1 MEVAS
6 LVDAKLCIV
15 RLVFFQMTRVAPWLV
30 VPTGEEESVTV
41 NDSTIQCKYNE
52 EVMKVIRDRL
62 KRIDVKSNKSGKS
75 RELSKL

>member
-30 VPTGEEESVTV
+30 VPTGEEESVIV
-41 NDSTIQCKYNE
+41 NDSTSQCKHNK

-62 KRIDVKSNKSGKS
+62 IANWCKKQ
-75 RELSKL
+75 

>member
-30 VPTGEEESVTV
+30 VPTGEEESVIV
-41 NDSTIQCKYNE
+41 NDSTIQCKQDE

-62 KRIDVKSNKSGKS
+62 
-75 RELSKL
+75 